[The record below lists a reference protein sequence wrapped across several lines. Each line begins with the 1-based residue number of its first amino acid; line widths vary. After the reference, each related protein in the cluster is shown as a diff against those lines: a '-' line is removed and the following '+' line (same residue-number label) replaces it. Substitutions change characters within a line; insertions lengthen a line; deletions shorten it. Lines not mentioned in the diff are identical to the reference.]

1 MLLKKTIDPKREL
14 PSSADDILD
23 ICTGG
28 VFYEGMYIS
37 KTVYINLMIIGSNG
51 VFTFSA
57 IDDEKTIHDKTR
69 QIQKYFSISH
79 KALFSFYVTDEKC
92 FVTNPGGSIV
102 ECEDI
107 FECFENLYTNL
118 SRPEIDRH
126 FLKMDY
132 LADLIKSAEIPEEY
146 KSDNDL
152 NGRTYVHE
160 GVVFTVQETY
170 EREDDGDAEYVVSIV
185 PQAEADRIADMASK
199 IVRNDFPDA
208 TYRID
213 EEGQE
218 WILKDSSVHIK
229 GIDTGFI
236 GEKKWFRLSDRD
248 PEKMFLITILGGFI
262 GLHKIAVGNIASFLV
277 YLLTC
282 GGFGMLTALDV
293 LQFLTGSAGYT
304 QVDYTEDENGDLSR
318 EKSKFF
324 YKPLKHKWLAVA
336 GACLSLIITLIA
348 ARYIYMPVM
357 GGIMNVLA
365 GSAANMD
372 EETLEHG
379 IQIFNNA
386 LTFGK
391 GN

>member
-14 PSSADDILD
+14 PFSADDILD
-23 ICTGG
+23 ICSGG

-37 KTVYINLMIIGSNG
+37 KTVYINLMVIGSNG

-57 IDDEKTIHDKTR
+57 IDDEKTIPDKTR

-79 KALFSFYVTDEKC
+79 RALFSFYVTEDKC
-92 FVTNPGGSIV
+92 FVASPGGSVV

-118 SRPEIDRH
+118 ARPEIDRH

-132 LADLIKSAEIPEEY
+132 LADLVKSAEIPEEY

-160 GVVFTVQETY
+160 GVVFTVQETF

-185 PQAEADRIADMASK
+185 PQAEADRIASMASK
-199 IVRNDFPDA
+199 IAGNDFPDA

-213 EEGQE
+213 DEGQE
-218 WILKDSSVHIK
+218 WILKDSSVHVN

-236 GEKKWFRLSDRD
+236 GEKQWFRLSDRN
-248 PEKMFLITILGGFI
+248 PEKILLTTALGGFL
-262 GLHKIAVGNIASFLV
+262 GLHKIAAGNIASFLV

-282 GGFGMLTALDV
+282 GGFGMLTVLDV

-304 QVDYTEDENGDLSR
+304 QVDYEEDENGDLLR
-318 EKSKFF
+318 EKSKVF
-324 YKPLKHKWLAVA
+324 YKPLKHKWLALV
-336 GACLSLIITLIA
+336 GACISLVITVIVA
-348 ARYIYMPVM
+348 KYIYMPVM
-357 GGIMNVLA
+357 GGIIQMVA

-372 EETLEHG
+372 EDTLKNG
-379 IQIFNNA
+379 LQIFTNVFN
-386 LTFGK
+386 FGK